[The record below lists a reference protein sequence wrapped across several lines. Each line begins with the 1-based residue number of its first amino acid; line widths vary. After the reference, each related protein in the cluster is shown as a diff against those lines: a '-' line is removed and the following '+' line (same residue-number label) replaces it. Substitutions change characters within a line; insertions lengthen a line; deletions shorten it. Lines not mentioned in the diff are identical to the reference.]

1 MRRLLKFSSLV
12 ASAVIASAALV
23 GCSNSEPKQEIVPG
37 SPEDTAENAI
47 KNYDFKKLSYA
58 LGISAGQYIVSEDI
72 RLREDEFL
80 RGLRDQINGKPE
92 LSDGEVQDVMRSYA
106 MMHMEA
112 KASEARAK
120 EKRYMDSV
128 AQLEGVVRDSTGLC
142 YKMLVEGTGSNPQD
156 TSLVLMHYKVC
167 TVDGK
172 QIDATAEEPVMLDLR
187 RVIPGWTIGIPKLK
201 EGGKATLYIPSN
213 LAYGASG
220 RDPIPANA
228 TLIFDVE
235 LVKVMSPAD
244 VEAYN
249 KKMQKANEAK

>member
-1 MRRLLKFSSLV
+1 MRRVLKFSSFIAGV
-12 ASAVIASAALV
+12 VMMSASLV
-23 GCSNSEPKQEIVPG
+23 GCSDNEPKQAIVPG

-58 LGISAGQYIVSEDI
+58 LGVSAGQYIVNEDI

-80 RGLRDQINGKPE
+80 RGLRDQIKGSPE
-92 LSDGEVQDVMRSYA
+92 LSDDEVQDVMRSYA
-106 MMHMEA
+106 MVHMEA

-120 EKRYMDSV
+120 ETAYMDSV
-128 AQLEGVVRDSTGLC
+128 AKLDGVVRDSTGLC
-142 YKMLVEGTGSNPQD
+142 YKILEEGTGVNPRD
-156 TSLVLMHYKVC
+156 TSMVLMHYKVC

-172 QIDATAEEPVMLDLR
+172 LIDATAEDPIVLDLK

-201 EGGKATLYIPSN
+201 EGGKATLYIPSH

-235 LVKVMSPAD
+235 LVKVVSRA
-244 VEAYN
+244 EAEEYA
-249 KKMQKANEAK
+249 KKMQKANVK